1 MNRLHKLFDA
11 QKKRILVGKELQWP
25 HYDLDNNGQLDNQ
38 YNLSDPRHCMFLK
51 DKFVE
56 EYWDQGNYNQLG
68 ILYNLWNLHDCN
80 FQKDK
85 DLRFQVLDKNILQD
99 IMYNL
104 RNEEE
109 NTSQQD
115 ILQNFDYQHN
125 NARLHNQYK
134 Q

>member
-1 MNRLHKLFDA
+1 MGKNILVNILRKLFDV

-25 HYDLDNNGQLDNQ
+25 RFDLDNNSQLDNQ

-51 DKFVE
+51 GKFAE
-56 EYWDQGNYNQLG
+56 EYWDQGNYNQQG
-68 ILYNLWNLHDCN
+68 KSYNLWNLHGCN

-85 DLRFQVLDKNILQD
+85 DLRLQVLDKNILQD
-99 IMYNL
+99 IMYKL

-115 ILQNFDYQHN
+115 TLQNFDY
-125 NARLHNQYK
+125 
-134 Q
+134 